1 MKNVV
6 YWITHK
12 TLDLNCAIASF
23 RGIANQ
29 KCKTK
34 FNELIIYNTHEDELS
49 NQSLLDLVALYN
61 LNDRFDKVSIFPYNK
76 NTHKSLGGDI
86 HAIREHALNT
96 LSKDDR
102 ILVMKSDSVL
112 SVNYFDD
119 VLNNL
124 PTKDVYFVAP
134 WVCAKKRV
142 GDEVIHD
149 YAYRDKFIRSDDITF
164 FVEDQHQSNNNDFY
178 QRPGVNVTD
187 DKIMF
192 TSCYVIRD
200 FSCHFLT
207 VGLFPL
213 VSISEQSWGGVNFS
227 NLIPYFIATDR
238 SFVIH
243 KFHDIVSENRIS
255 DREGP
260 VKDWLN
266 S

>member
-12 TLDLNCAIASF
+12 TLDRDCAVASF

-34 FNELIIYNTHEDELS
+34 FDELIIYNTHDDELS

-61 LNDRFDKVSIFPYNK
+61 INDRFDKVSIFPYDK
-76 NTHKSLGGDI
+76 NTHKSLGGDV
-86 HAIREHALNT
+86 HSIREHALAT

-102 ILVMKSDSVL
+102 ILIMKSDSVL
-112 SVNYFDD
+112 SINYFDD

-124 PTKDVYFVAP
+124 PAKDVYFVAP

-142 GDEVIHD
+142 GDEIILD
-149 YAYRDKFIRSDDITF
+149 YAHRDKFIRSDKITF
-164 FVEDQHQSNNNDFY
+164 FVEDQYQSTNNDFY
-178 QRPGVNVTD
+178 QRPGISVTD
-187 DKIMF
+187 EHIMF

-207 VGLFPL
+207 VGLLPL

-227 NLIPYFIATDR
+227 NLVPYFISTDR
-238 SFVIH
+238 SFVVH
-243 KFHDIVSENRIS
+243 KFHDIVSENRTS

>member
-12 TLDLNCAIASF
+12 TLDLDCANVSF
-23 RGIANQ
+23 CSITNQ

-34 FNELIIYNTHEDELS
+34 FDELIIYNTHEEELS
-49 NQSLLDLVALYN
+49 NESVLDIAKVYN
-61 LNDRFDKVSIFPYNK
+61 FNNVFKKISIFPYDK
-76 NTHKSLGGDI
+76 NTHKSLGGDV
-86 HAIREHALNT
+86 HAIRKHATTT
-96 LSKDDR
+96 LDKDDR
-102 ILVMKSDSVL
+102 VLIMKSDSVL
-112 SVNYFDD
+112 SANYFDD
-119 VLNNL
+119 VLNIL

-142 GDEVIHD
+142 TNDEILD
-149 YAYRDKFIRSDDITF
+149 YSLRNTFIRSDKITF
-164 FVEDQHQSNNNDFY
+164 FVEDQYQSNNNDFI
-178 QRPGVNVTD
+178 QRPGIKVTD
-187 DKIMF
+187 DHIKF

-200 FSCHFLT
+200 FSCHFLS
-207 VGLFPL
+207 VGLLPL
-213 VSISEQSWGGVNFS
+213 ISISEQSWGGVNFS

-238 SFVIH
+238 SFVVH
-243 KFHDIVSENRIS
+243 KFHDIVSENRTS